1 MKKKERMKEWELE
14 LFEDSKTFLA
24 ISGVKI
30 LWKFTLSNS
39 LERIKTLKRFVC
51 MPAKESC
58 LKYVFYIFSKN
69 IFHYKCFPAMNLY
82 FTCSEN
88 LKPAGELYFEKPF

>member
-1 MKKKERMKEWELE
+1 MKKKKEWKNESLSC
-14 LFEDSKTFLA
+14 LKTQKLFLA

-58 LKYVFYIFSKN
+58 LKYVFYIFNKN

-82 FTCSEN
+82 FTCSKN

>member
-1 MKKKERMKEWELE
+1 
-14 LFEDSKTFLA
+14 
-24 ISGVKI
+24 
-30 LWKFTLSNS
+30 
-39 LERIKTLKRFVC
+39 
-51 MPAKESC
+51 MPAKESR